1 MKAKEL
7 FGKEVLGVHGNSIGK
22 VSDIELD
29 ILHGNIEHIVVKSGL
44 TRKHH
49 ITVDEIV
56 TIGDKIILKTSKGD
70 LEKRSSSVSTK

>member
-29 ILHGNIEHIVVKSGL
+29 ILHGNIEHIIVKSGL
-44 TRKHH
+44 TKKHLV
-49 ITVDEIV
+49 TVDEIV

-70 LEKRSSSVSTK
+70 LEKRSSSISTK